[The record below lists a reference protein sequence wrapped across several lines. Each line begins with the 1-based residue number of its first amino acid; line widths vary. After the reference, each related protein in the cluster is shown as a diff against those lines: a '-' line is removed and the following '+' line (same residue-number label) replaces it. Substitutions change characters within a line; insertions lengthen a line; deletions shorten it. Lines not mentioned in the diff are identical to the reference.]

1 VVVAGEKQRT
11 PTSREPSHVF
21 RFAAMSLLHA
31 TWLPAIRTPTS
42 SGRPALLVWADTWR
56 VAAPAGPDATP
67 AIHPF
72 ALKPEALR
80 EWLNTK
86 NLLPDDIIDATACL
100 TLPSRAF
107 NPRLK
112 KNTAKNEVNKS
123 SWTGLPLQAGEPIP
137 KQCEWWPWQVQGLA
151 VDPAAATA
159 WLSKLPLSGQ
169 HPDLGEELRWWS
181 HMQRWALSIIAR
193 GRWLPQVE
201 LSKGEGYPHRAR
213 WVPLLN
219 REDDRRRLEELAARL
234 PLVATCALPWR
245 EPTGKRSNRTTRL
258 RPEAMR
264 AANPVASCRPRSGRL
279 RVANLLG
286 ELVDAQLRKGFA
298 VNTQNLDPLLATWQE
313 ALGSPNGIITLP
325 DEEAER
331 LATASSHWREGVAGN
346 VAPARACLEL
356 FTPAENEDLWELRFS
371 LQAEADPTLKMPA
384 ASAWAAGS
392 EILQLGEIRV
402 EHPGEVLLEGLGRAL
417 TVFQPIERGLDSATP
432 NSMLL
437 TPAEAFVLVRTA
449 ANQLRDVGV
458 GVELPSSLSGGL
470 ASRLGLAIKAE
481 LSESSR
487 GFTLGESLDWQWE
500 LMIGGVTLTLR
511 ELERLAS
518 KRSPL
523 VNHKG
528 AWIELRPNDLKNAE
542 RFCSTNPEISLDDAL
557 RLTATEGDTLM
568 KLPVHRFEPGPR
580 LQGVLE
586 QYHQQKAPD
595 ALSAPEGF
603 NGQLRPYQERGL
615 GWLSFLHRFD
625 QGACLADDMG
635 LGKTIQLLA
644 FLQHLKVE
652 QELKRPVLLVA
663 PTSVLTNWK
672 REAMAFTP
680 NLTVCEH
687 YGPKRPSSSSALKQA
702 FNNIDLV
709 LTSYGLMQRD
719 SELLETIDWQGVVID
734 EAQAIKNPNAKQ
746 SQATRDIA
754 RASKSNRFRIALTGT
769 PVENR
774 VSELWAL
781 MDFLNPR
788 VLGEE
793 DFFRQRY
800 RLPIERYGDMSSL
813 KDLRARVSPFL
824 LRRLKTDKAIIS
836 DLPEKVELSE
846 WVGLCKEQQSLY
858 RKTVEDT
865 LDAIARAPRGQRHGK
880 VLGLLTRLKQIC
892 NHPALALKEDIV
904 QEGFISRSTK
914 LQRLEEILE
923 EVIEAGDRA
932 LLFTQFAEWGHLLQ
946 AYLQQRWRF
955 EVPFLHGSTSKNERQ
970 AMVDR
975 FQEDPRGPQIFLLS
989 LKAGGI
995 GLNLTRANHVFH
1007 IDRWWNPA
1015 VENQATDRAY
1025 RIGQEN
1031 RVMVHK
1037 FITSGSVEEKIDQ
1050 MIREKSRLAEDIIGS
1065 GEDWLGSL
1073 GVSELRE
1080 LVSLEDN

>member
-1 VVVAGEKQRT
+1 
-11 PTSREPSHVF
+11 
-21 RFAAMSLLHA
+21 MSLLHA

-56 VAAPAGPDATP
+56 VATPAGPGITP
-67 AIHPF
+67 ALHPF
-72 ALKPEALR
+72 TLSPEDLR
-80 EWLNTK
+80 GWLTERD
-86 NLLPDDIIDATACL
+86 LLPEGIIDATACL
-100 TLPSRAF
+100 TLPSRAVRSTKLS
-107 NPRLK
+107 NLK
-112 KNTAKNEVNKS
+112 GNGLLEVEEGGSKPA
-123 SWTGLPLQAGEPIP
+123 WAGLPLQAGEPIP
-137 KQCEWWPWQVQGLA
+137 KKSEWWPWQVQGLA
-151 VDPAAATA
+151 VEPCSATT
-159 WLSKLPLSGQ
+159 WLSKLPLSGKCL
-169 HPDLGEELRWWS
+169 DLGDELRWWS
-181 HMQRWALSIIAR
+181 HLQRWSLSIIAR
-193 GRWLPQVE
+193 GRLLPQVE

-245 EPTGKRSNRTTRL
+245 EPMGRRTNRMTRL

-264 AANPVASCRPRSGRL
+264 EANPVASCRPRSGRL
-279 RVANLLG
+279 RVANLLE
-286 ELVDAQLRKGFA
+286 ELVDAQIRKNFEPKA
-298 VNTQNLDPLLATWQE
+298 KALDPMLSAWEE
-313 ALGSPNGIITLP
+313 ALGSDTGVLALA
-325 DEEAER
+325 DEEVER
-331 LATASSHWREGVAGN
+331 LAMASNHWREGVAGT

-356 FTPAENEDLWELRFS
+356 FTPLEEEELWELRFA
-371 LQAEADPTLKMPA
+371 LQAEADPTLKLPA
-384 ASAWAAGS
+384 SSAWAAGS
-392 EILQLGEIRV
+392 AILQLGEIRV
-402 EHPGEVLLEGLGRAL
+402 EHPGEVLLEGMGRAL
-417 TVFQPIERGLDSATP
+417 TVFPPIERGLDSPTP
-432 NSMLL
+432 ESMKL

-449 ANQLRDVGV
+449 SAQLRDVGV
-458 GVELPSSLSGGL
+458 GVELPLSLSGGL

-481 LSESSR
+481 LSQRSR
-487 GFTLGESLDWQWE
+487 GFTLGESLDWNWE

-511 ELERLAS
+511 ELERLAG

-523 VNHKG
+523 VRHKG

-542 RFCSTNPEISLDDAL
+542 KFCSANQDLSLDDAL
-557 RLTATEGDTLM
+557 RLTATEGDTLK
-568 KLPVHRFEPGPR
+568 KLPVHKFEAGPR

-595 ALSAPEGF
+595 PLPAPEGF
-603 NGQLRPYQERGL
+603 IGQLRPYQERGL
-615 GWLSFLHRFD
+615 GWLAFLHRFD

-652 QELKRPVLLVA
+652 NELKRATLLVA
-663 PTSVLTNWK
+663 PTSILTNWK
-672 REAMAFTP
+672 REALIFTP
-680 NLTVCEH
+680 ELNVYEH
-687 YGPKRPSSSSALKQA
+687 YGSRRPSTTSDLQKALKGV
-702 FNNIDLV
+702 DLV
-709 LTSYGLMQRD
+709 LTSYGLLQRD

-734 EAQAIKNPNAKQ
+734 EAQAIKNPSAKQ
-746 SQATRDIA
+746 SQAA
-754 RASKSNRFRIALTGT
+754 REMAMSTKSNRFRIALTGT

-800 RLPIERYGDMSSL
+800 RMPIERYGDMSSL
-813 KDLRARVSPFL
+813 KDLKARVSPFI

-846 WVGLCKEQQSLY
+846 WVGLSQEQSSLY
-858 RKTVEDT
+858 KKTVEDT
-865 LDAIARAPRGQRHGK
+865 LDAIACSPRGQRHGK

-892 NHPALALKEDIV
+892 NHPALALKQGDID
-904 QEGFISRSTK
+904 ESFISRSAK

-923 EVIEAGDRA
+923 EVIDAGDRA

-946 AYLQQRWRF
+946 SYLQKRWRF
-955 EVPFLHGSTSKNERQ
+955 EVPFLHGSTTKKERQ
-970 AMVDR
+970 ALVDR

-989 LKAGGI
+989 LKAGGV
-995 GLNLTRANHVFH
+995 GLNLTRASHVFH
-1007 IDRWWNPA
+1007 VDRWWNPA

-1025 RIGQEN
+1025 RIGQDK

-1065 GEDWLGSL
+1065 GEDWLGGL
-1073 GVSELRE
+1073 GVDQLRE
-1080 LVSLEDN
+1080 LVSLDDS

>member
-1 VVVAGEKQRT
+1 
-11 PTSREPSHVF
+11 
-21 RFAAMSLLHA
+21 MSLLHA

-42 SGRPALLVWADTWR
+42 SGRAALLVWADTWR
-56 VAAPAGPDATP
+56 VAAPAGPRDTP
-67 AIHPF
+67 AMHPF
-72 ALKPEALR
+72 TLAPEELR
-80 EWLNTK
+80 IWLNKK
-86 NLLPDDIIDATACL
+86 NLLPHEIIDATACL
-100 TLPSRAF
+100 TLPSRTVKSKGKA
-107 NPRLK
+107 K
-112 KNTAKNEVNKS
+112 ASKNESGITEEIIESN
-123 SWTGLPLQAGEPIP
+123 WTGLPLQAGEPIP

-151 VDPAAATA
+151 IEPAAATT
-159 WLSKLPLSGQ
+159 WLSKLPLSGNN
-169 HPDLGEELRWWS
+169 PDLGEELRWWS
-181 HMQRWALSIIAR
+181 HLQRWALSIIAR

-279 RVANLLG
+279 RVANLL
-286 ELVDAQLRKGFA
+286 EALVDAQLRKGFET
-298 VNTQNLDPLLATWQE
+298 NTDQLDPLLTTWQK
-313 ALGSPNGIITLP
+313 ALGSETGIITLLD
-325 DEEAER
+325 DEVER
-331 LATASSHWREGVAGN
+331 LATASNHWREGVAGS
-346 VAPARACLEL
+346 VAAARACLEL
-356 FTPAENEDLWELRFS
+356 FTPTKDADLWELRFV
-371 LQAEADPTLKMPA
+371 LQAEADPTLKVPA
-384 ASAWAAGS
+384 ATVWAAGTQT
-392 EILQLGEIRV
+392 LQLGEIRV

-417 TVFQPIERGLDSATP
+417 TVFEPIERGLDNATP
-432 NSMLL
+432 NSMHL

-449 ANQLRDVGV
+449 ARQLRDIGV
-458 GVELPSSLSGGL
+458 GVELPVSLSGGL

-481 LSESSR
+481 LSKSSR
-487 GFTLGESLDWQWE
+487 GFTLGENLDWSWE
-500 LMIGGVTLTLR
+500 LMIGGVTLTLH
-511 ELERLAS
+511 ELEKLAN

-523 VNHKG
+523 IHHKG

-542 RFCSTNPEISLDDAL
+542 LFCSTNPKLSLDDAL
-557 RLTATEGDTLM
+557 RLTATEGDTIM
-568 KLPVHRFEPGPR
+568 KLPVHQFDSGPR

-595 ALSAPEGF
+595 PLAAPEGF
-603 NGQLRPYQERGL
+603 SGQLRPYQERGL
-615 GWLSFLHRFD
+615 GWLAFLHRFD

-644 FLQHLKVE
+644 FLQHLKTE
-652 QELKRPVLLVA
+652 KELKRPILLIA

-672 REAMAFTP
+672 REAQAFTP
-680 NLTVCEH
+680 ELKVYEH
-687 YGPKRPSSSSALKQA
+687 YGPKRPSSSSDLKQSLKQ
-702 FNNIDLV
+702 IDLV

-719 SELLETIDWQGVVID
+719 SALLETIDWQGVVID
-734 EAQAIKNPNAKQ
+734 EAQAIKNPSAKQ
-746 SQATRDIA
+746 SKATREIA
-754 RASKSNRFRIALTGT
+754 KPGKNNRFRIALTGT

-793 DFFRQRY
+793 DFFHQRY

-813 KDLRARVSPFL
+813 KDLKARVSPFL
-824 LRRLKTDKAIIS
+824 LRRLKTDKTIIS

-846 WVGLCKEQQSLY
+846 WVGLSKEQQSLY

-892 NHPALALKEDIV
+892 NHPALALKEKHV
-904 QEGFISRSTK
+904 LEGFLTRSAK

-932 LLFTQFAEWGHLLQ
+932 LLFTQFAEWGHLLKT
-946 AYLQQRWRF
+946 YLQQKWHF
-955 EVPFLHGSTSKNERQ
+955 EVPFLYGSTTKTERQ

-995 GLNLTRANHVFH
+995 GLNLTRASHVFH

-1031 RVMVHK
+1031 RVLVHK

-1080 LVSLEDN
+1080 LVTLEETN

>member
-1 VVVAGEKQRT
+1 
-11 PTSREPSHVF
+11 
-21 RFAAMSLLHA
+21 MSLLHA

-56 VAAPAGPDATP
+56 VAKPAGPDITP
-67 AIHPF
+67 ALHPF
-72 ALKPEALR
+72 TLNADELRGWLKDQD
-80 EWLNTK
+80 
-86 NLLPDDIIDATACL
+86 LLPNGIIDATACL
-100 TLPSRAF
+100 TLPSRSLK
-107 NPRLK
+107 PR
-112 KNTAKNEVNKS
+112 NTRNSQVQS
-123 SWTGLPLQAGEPIP
+123 SKADQEEAPEWTGLPLQAGEPIP
-137 KQCEWWPWQVQGLA
+137 KNAEWWPWQVEGLA
-151 VDPAAATA
+151 LEPSAATA
-159 WLSKLPLSGQ
+159 WLSHLPLSGR
-169 HPDLGEELRWWS
+169 HPDLGDELRWWS
-181 HMQRWALSIIAR
+181 HMERWALSIIAR

-219 REDDRRRLEELAARL
+219 REDDRRRLEELAASL

-264 AANPVASCRPRSGRL
+264 EANPIASCRPRSGRL
-279 RVANLLG
+279 RVANLLE
-286 ELVDAQLRKGFA
+286 ELVDAQLRKEFL
-298 VNTQNLDPLLATWQE
+298 VNAEGLDHLLASWQQ
-313 ALGSPNGIITLP
+313 ALGSETGVINLSS
-325 DEEAER
+325 EEAER
-331 LATASSHWREGVAGN
+331 LATASHHWREGVAGN

-356 FTPAENEDLWELRFS
+356 FSPTEGKELWELRFA
-371 LQAEADPTLKMPA
+371 LQAEADPTLKVPA
-384 ASAWAAGS
+384 STAWATGPK
-392 EILQLGEIRV
+392 ILQLGEVRV

-417 TVFQPIERGLDSATP
+417 SVFSPIERGLDNATP
-432 NSMLL
+432 ETMQL

-458 GVELPSSLSGGL
+458 GVELPPSLSGGL

-481 LSESSR
+481 LPETSR
-487 GFTLGESLDWQWE
+487 GFTLGESLDWSWE

-511 ELERLAS
+511 ELERLAG

-523 VNHKG
+523 VRHKG

-542 RFCSTNPEISLDDAL
+542 LFCSANPEISLDDAL
-557 RLTATEGDTLM
+557 RLTATEGNTLM
-568 KLPVHRFEPGPR
+568 RLPVHLFEAGPR
-580 LQGVLE
+580 LQTVLE

-595 ALSAPEGF
+595 PLPAPEGF
-603 NGQLRPYQERGL
+603 HGQLRPYQERGL
-615 GWLSFLHRFD
+615 GWLAFLHRFD

-644 FLQHLKVE
+644 FLQHLKTE
-652 QELKRPVLLVA
+652 QELKRPILLIA

-672 REAMAFTP
+672 REALAFTP
-680 NLTVCEH
+680 ELIVLEH
-687 YGPKRPSSSSALKQA
+687 YGPRRSSSLSKLKTNLQKV
-702 FNNIDLV
+702 DLV

-719 SELLETIDWQGVVID
+719 IDLLEMIDWQGIVID

-746 SQATRDIA
+746 SKAVRDIA
-754 RASKSNRFRIALTGT
+754 KPIKTNRFRIALTGT

-774 VSELWAL
+774 VSEVWAL

-793 DFFRQRY
+793 DFFHQRY
-800 RLPIERYGDMSSL
+800 RMPIERYGDMSSL
-813 KDLRARVSPFL
+813 KDLKARVSPFI

-846 WVGLCKEQQSLY
+846 WVGLSKEQTSLY
-858 RKTVEDT
+858 QKTVEDT
-865 LDAIARAPRGQRHGK
+865 LDAIARSPRGQRHGK

-892 NHPALALKEDIV
+892 NHPALALKETTV
-904 QEGFISRSTK
+904 EGEFINRSSK
-914 LQRLEEILE
+914 MQRLEEILE

-946 AYLQQRWRF
+946 AYLQQRWRS
-955 EVPFLHGSTSKNERQ
+955 EVPFLHGSTRKTERQ
-970 AMVDR
+970 EMVDR
-975 FQEDPRGPQIFLLS
+975 FQEDPRGPQLFLLS
-989 LKAGGI
+989 LKAGGV
-995 GLNLTRANHVFH
+995 GLNLTRASHVFH

-1025 RIGQEN
+1025 RIGQSK

-1037 FITSGSVEEKIDQ
+1037 FITSGSVEEKIDH

-1065 GEDWLGSL
+1065 GEDWLGGL
-1073 GVSELRE
+1073 GVSQLRE
-1080 LVSLEDN
+1080 LVTLQND